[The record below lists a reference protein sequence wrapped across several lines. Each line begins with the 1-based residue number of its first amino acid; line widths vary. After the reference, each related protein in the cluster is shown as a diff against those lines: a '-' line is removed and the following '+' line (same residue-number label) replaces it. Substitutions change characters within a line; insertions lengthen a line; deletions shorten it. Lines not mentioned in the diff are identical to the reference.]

1 MTEMEK
7 MLSGKIYD
15 SNDSELCRLRDECKY
30 KTSLLNSM
38 DNTKTDKQNEI
49 IKKLLGSCGENV
61 SMINVQ
67 FDYGFNTS
75 IGNNFFANYNFV
87 VLDCAKVSIGDNVL
101 IGPNVTLATPVHPL
115 LADERRCKYDENGK
129 CHLYEYAKPINIGN
143 DVWIASNVTVCAG
156 VKIGDGAVIGAG
168 SVVTKNVPAYTV
180 AAGVPCKVI
189 RKISEEDSVKELYCE
204 G

>member
-7 MLSGKIYD
+7 MLIGKIYD
-15 SNDSELCRLRDECKY
+15 SSDSELCRLRDECKR
-30 KTSLLNSM
+30 KTALFNS
-38 DNTKTDKQNEI
+38 TDDIENAGRNEI
-49 IKKLLGSCGENV
+49 IKGLLGSCGKNV

-101 IGPNVTLATPVHPL
+101 IGPNVTLATPIHPL
-115 LADERRCKYDENGK
+115 VADERRCKYDKSGYG
-129 CHLYEYAKPINIGN
+129 HIYEYAKPINIGN

-156 VKIGDGAVIGAG
+156 VSIGNGAVIGAG
-168 SVVTKNVPAYTV
+168 SVVTKDVPAYTI
-180 AAGVPCKVI
+180 AAGVPCRVI
-189 RKISEEDSVKELYCE
+189 RKITEEDSVKDLFSES
-204 G
+204 